1 MVQFNPT
8 KPAELEEDI
17 MILFKLAWRNLVGAG
32 LRTWLNVLVLAMAFI
47 LMIWGKGVVDGMA
60 YQLND
65 AMRNI
70 EFGNGGQIWHSEYD
84 ATDPLT
90 IEDAHGSYPV
100 ELGDQIAD
108 HSAAPILIR
117 QGTIYPDGRMQT
129 ILVKGISPGQQ
140 VMDLPTDMIVVGPTG
155 LTPALIGQKMADK
168 SGLMVGDLLTVRW
181 RDASGTFDARE
192 VEIVH
197 IMNTVVQT
205 VDRNQIWIPLEDLQ
219 AMSNLQGQAT
229 VIALDKPFVGT
240 PVSAAWVYR
249 DLDFLMKDINDMIKS
264 KNFGGNVM
272 YGMLFAIALL
282 AIFDTQV
289 LAIFRRKKE
298 MGTLMA
304 LGLTR
309 AKVIGLFTI
318 EGSMHGIIAFA
329 VGFILGS
336 PLFYLMTTKGY
347 AMPGGTEDYGM
358 ALGNVIY
365 GKYGP
370 DLLIGTT
377 FLLFLTVV
385 LVSYL
390 PTRRLSK
397 LTPTDALR
405 GK

>member
-1 MVQFNPT
+1 M
-8 KPAELEEDI
+8 
-17 MILFKLAWRNLVGAG
+17 MLFKLAWRNLVGAG

-65 AMRNI
+65 AMTNI

-90 IEDAHGSYPV
+90 IEDSHAPFPEEV
-100 ELGDQIAD
+100 NALIAT
-108 HSAAPILIR
+108 HKAAPILIR

-129 ILVKGISPGQQ
+129 IMVKGIHPEQE
-140 VMDLPTDMIVVGPTG
+140 VMDLPTDQIVMGATG

-168 SGLMVGDLLTVRW
+168 SGLEVGDLITVRW
-181 RDASGTFDARE
+181 RDAQGTFDARE

-205 VDRNQIWIPLEDLQ
+205 VDRNQIWIPLDELQ

-229 VIALDKPFVGT
+229 VIALDEPFEGA
-240 PVSAAWVYR
+240 PASAAWIYR
-249 DLDFLMKDINDMIKS
+249 DLDFLMKDMNDMIKS

-272 YGMLFAIALL
+272 YGILFAIALL

-318 EGSMHGIIAFA
+318 EGSLHGIIAFVA
-329 VGFILGS
+329 GFILGS

-347 AMPGGTEDYGM
+347 AIPGGMDDYGM

-365 GKYGP
+365 GRYGP

-390 PTRRLSK
+390 PTRKISK

>member
-1 MVQFNPT
+1 
-8 KPAELEEDI
+8 

-65 AMRNI
+65 AMTNI
-70 EFGNGGQIWHSEYD
+70 EFGNGGQLWQSEYD
-84 ATDPLT
+84 PTDPLT
-90 IEDAHGSYPV
+90 IEDSHAPYP
-100 ELGDQIAD
+100 EEALARMAANT
-108 HSAAPILIR
+108 AAPILIR
-117 QGTIYPDGRMQT
+117 QGTIYPQGRMQT
-129 ILVKGISPGQQ
+129 ILVKGITPEQK
-140 VMDLPTDMIVVGPTG
+140 VMDLPTDKIVTGPTG

-168 SGLMVGDLLTVRW
+168 SGLEAGDLLTVRW
-181 RDASGTFDARE
+181 RDANGTFDARE

-205 VDRNQIWIPLEDLQ
+205 VDRNQIWIPIGDLQ
-219 AMSNLQGQAT
+219 EMSNLKGQAT
-229 VIALDKPFVGT
+229 LIALDEPFEGT
-240 PVSAAWVYR
+240 PVSPAWVYR
-249 DLDFLMKDINDMIKS
+249 DIDYLMKDMNEMIKT

-272 YGMLFAIALL
+272 YGILFGIALL

-318 EGSMHGIIAFA
+318 EGSLHGLIAFA
-329 VGFILGS
+329 AGFILGS
-336 PLFYLMTTKGY
+336 PLFYIMATKGY
-347 AMPGGTEDYGM
+347 AIPGGMDDYGM

-377 FLLFLTVV
+377 ALMFLTVV

-390 PTRRLSK
+390 PTRKISK

>member
-1 MVQFNPT
+1 
-8 KPAELEEDI
+8 

-47 LMIWGKGVVDGMA
+47 LMIWGKGMVDGMA
-60 YQLND
+60 YQLSD
-65 AMRNI
+65 AMTNI
-70 EFGNGGQIWHSEYD
+70 EFGNGGQLWHSEYD

-90 IEDAHGSYPV
+90 IEDSHRLYPDEVKARITAHT
-100 ELGDQIAD
+100 
-108 HSAAPILIR
+108 AAPILIR

-129 ILVKGISPGQQ
+129 ILIKGIHADQQ
-140 VMDLPTDMIVVGPTG
+140 VMDLPTNEIRVGPTG

-168 SGLMVGDLLTVRW
+168 NSLEVGDLLTVRW

-205 VDRNQIWIPLEDLQ
+205 VDRNQIWIPLSELQ
-219 AMSNLQGQAT
+219 AMTDLQGEAT
-229 VIALDKPFVGT
+229 IIALAEPFIGT
-240 PVSAAWVYR
+240 PESPVWVYR
-249 DLDFLMKDINDMIKS
+249 DIDFLMKDINEMIKT

-272 YGMLFAIALL
+272 YGILFAIALL

-309 AKVIGLFTI
+309 AKAIGLFTI
-318 EGSMHGIIAFA
+318 EGSLHGVIAFVA
-329 VGFILGS
+329 GFILGS
-336 PLFYLMTTKGY
+336 PLFYIMATKGY
-347 AMPGGTEDYGM
+347 TIPGGMDDYGM
-358 ALGNVIY
+358 ALGNTIY
-365 GKYGP
+365 SKFGP
-370 DLLIGTT
+370 NLLIGTT
-377 FLLFLTVV
+377 LLMFITVV
-385 LVSYL
+385 IVSYL
-390 PTRRLSK
+390 PTRKISK

>member
-1 MVQFNPT
+1 
-8 KPAELEEDI
+8 
-17 MILFKLAWRNLVGAG
+17 MILIKLAWRNLVGAG

-65 AMRNI
+65 AMTNI
-70 EFGNGGQIWHSEYD
+70 EFGKGGQLWHSEFD

-90 IEDAHGSYPV
+90 IEDSHALYP
-100 ELGDQIAD
+100 EEISARLSD

-129 ILVKGISPGQQ
+129 ILVKGIPPEQK
-140 VMDLPTDMIVVGPTG
+140 VMDLPTDKIVMGATG

-168 SGLMVGDLLTVRW
+168 SGLEVGDLLTVRW

-205 VDRNQIWIPLEDLQ
+205 VDRNQIWIPLEELQ
-219 AMSNLQGQAT
+219 AMSNLEGQAT
-229 VIALDKPFVGT
+229 VIALDDDFVGT
-240 PVSAAWVYR
+240 PTSAAWVYR
-249 DLDFLMKDINDMIKS
+249 DLDFLMKDMNDMIKS

-272 YGMLFAIALL
+272 YGILFAIALL

-318 EGSMHGIIAFA
+318 EGSMHGLIAFVA
-329 VGFILGS
+329 GFILGS

-347 AMPGGTEDYGM
+347 AIPGDMDDYGM

-370 DLLIGTT
+370 DLLLGTT

-385 LVSYL
+385 IVSYL
-390 PTRRLSK
+390 PTRKISK

>member
-1 MVQFNPT
+1 
-8 KPAELEEDI
+8 
-17 MILFKLAWRNLVGAG
+17 MILFKLAWRNLIGAG
-32 LRTWLNVLVLAMAFI
+32 LRTWLNVAVLAMAFI

-65 AMRNI
+65 AMTNI
-70 EFGNGGQIWHSEYD
+70 EFGNGGQLWQSEYD
-84 ATDPLT
+84 PTDPLS
-90 IEDAHGSYPV
+90 IEDAHAPIPNEV
-100 ELGDQIAD
+100 RDRIEA
-108 HSAAPILIR
+108 HTAAPILIR
-117 QGTIYPDGRMQT
+117 QGTIYPQGRMQS
-129 ILVKGISPGQQ
+129 ILVKGISPAQQ
-140 VMDLPTDMIVVGPTG
+140 AMDLPTDQIIMGSTG

-168 SGLMVGDLLTVRW
+168 TGLKVGDLLTVRW
-181 RDASGTFDARE
+181 RDANGTFDARE

-205 VDRNQIWIPLEDLQ
+205 VDRNQIWIPLKDLQ
-219 AMSNLQGQAT
+219 EMSNLQGQAT
-229 VIALDKPFVGT
+229 VISLDEPFEGT
-240 PVSAAWVYR
+240 PASPAWVYR
-249 DLDFLMKDINDMIKS
+249 DIDYLMKDINDMIKA

-272 YGMLFAIALL
+272 YGILFAIALL

-318 EGSMHGIIAFA
+318 EGSMHGLIAFT
-329 VGFILGS
+329 VGFIVGS
-336 PLFYLMTTKGY
+336 PLFYTMATKGY
-347 AMPGGTEDYGM
+347 AIPGGMDDYGM

-370 DLLIGTT
+370 NLLIGTT
-377 FLLFLTVV
+377 LLMFLTVV

-390 PTRRLSK
+390 PTRKISK

>member
-1 MVQFNPT
+1 MT
-8 KPAELEEDI
+8 L
-17 MILFKLAWRNLVGAG
+17 LKLAWRNLVGAG
-32 LRTWLNVLVLAMAFI
+32 LRTWLNVLVLSMAFI

-65 AMRNI
+65 AMTNI
-70 EFGNGGQIWHSEYD
+70 EFGNGGQLWQSEYD
-84 ATDPLT
+84 PTDPLT
-90 IEDAHGSYPV
+90 IEDSYATIPEEVQGRVAAHT
-100 ELGDQIAD
+100 
-108 HSAAPILIR
+108 AAPILIR
-117 QGTIYPDGRMQT
+117 QATIYPGGRMQT
-129 ILVKGISPGQQ
+129 ILVKGINPEQKA
-140 VMDLPTDMIVVGPTG
+140 MDLPTDQIKTGPTG
-155 LTPALIGQKMADK
+155 LTPALIGQKMANK
-168 SGLMVGDLLTVRW
+168 SGLKVGDLLTVRW
-181 RDASGTFDARE
+181 RDANGTFDARE

-197 IMNTVVQT
+197 IMNTIVQT
-205 VDRNQIWIPLEDLQ
+205 VDRNQIWIPLKDLQ
-219 AMSNLQGQAT
+219 EMSSLEGQAT
-229 VIALDKPFVGT
+229 VIALDEPFEGS
-240 PVSAAWVYR
+240 PKSPAWVYR
-249 DLDFLMKDINDMIKS
+249 DIDYLMKDINDMIKA

-272 YGMLFAIALL
+272 YGILFGIALL

-318 EGSMHGIIAFA
+318 EGSMHGLIAFA
-329 VGFILGS
+329 LGFILGS
-336 PLFYLMTTKGY
+336 PLFYTMATKGY
-347 AMPGGTEDYGM
+347 AIPGGMEDYGM

-377 FLLFLTVV
+377 TLMFLTVV

-390 PTRRLSK
+390 PTRKISK

>member
-1 MVQFNPT
+1 
-8 KPAELEEDI
+8 

-65 AMRNI
+65 AMTNI
-70 EFGNGGQIWHSEYD
+70 EFGNGGQLWQSEYD

-90 IEDAHGSYPV
+90 IEDAHAPYPEEV
-100 ELGDQIAD
+100 LDRIAA
-108 HSAAPILIR
+108 HTAAPILIR
-117 QGTIYPDGRMQT
+117 QGTIYPEGRMQT
-129 ILVKGISPGQQ
+129 ILVKGITPGQKA
-140 VMDLPTDMIVVGPTG
+140 MDLPTDKIVPGPTG

-168 SGLMVGDLLTVRW
+168 AGLKVGDLLTVRW
-181 RDASGTFDARE
+181 RDANGTFDARE

-197 IMNTVVQT
+197 IMHTVVQT
-205 VDRNQIWIPLEDLQ
+205 VDRNQIWIPIDDLQ

-229 VIALDKPFVGT
+229 VIALDEPFEGT
-240 PVSAAWVYR
+240 PTSAAWVYR
-249 DLDFLMKDINDMIKS
+249 DIDYLMKDINDMIKA

-272 YGMLFAIALL
+272 YGILFGIALL

-318 EGSMHGIIAFA
+318 EGSMHGLIAFTA
-329 VGFILGS
+329 GFILGS
-336 PLFYLMTTKGY
+336 PLFYIMATKGY
-347 AMPGGTEDYGM
+347 AIPGGMEDYGM

-377 FLLFLTVV
+377 LLMFLTVV

-390 PTRRLSK
+390 PTRKISK